1 MHAFGYSK
9 IVYLKKYTKV
19 ICPSDIK
26 NERPL
31 AFTTSCFVYLFIHL
45 FIYLFISNK
54 PKLTWKMTF
63 QEHTVLMDGFHAK
76 YEILFGF

>member
-45 FIYLFISNK
+45 FIYLFQTNRNVFMDSAYGRISC
-54 PKLTWKMTF
+54 
-63 QEHTVLMDGFHAK
+63 EVRDTVW
-76 YEILFGF
+76 ILKFLHK